1 MKNML
6 NINQNSVSEKTTTK
20 TYPYINNKQLG
31 IWGPTDGNAE
41 FGLC

>member
-6 NINQNSVSEKTTTK
+6 NINQNSVSEKTTQ

>member
-20 TYPYINNKQLG
+20 TYFYINNKQLG
-31 IWGPTDGNAE
+31 IWRPTDANARL
-41 FGLC
+41 GLC